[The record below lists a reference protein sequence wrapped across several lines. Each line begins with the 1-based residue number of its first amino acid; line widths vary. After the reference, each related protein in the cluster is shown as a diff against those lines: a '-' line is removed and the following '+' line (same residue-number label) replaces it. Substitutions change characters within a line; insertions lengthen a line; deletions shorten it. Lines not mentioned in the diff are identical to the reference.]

1 MDMKQ
6 TLLLFIGI
14 VVLAA
19 GALFVGQGLGI
30 IRWPASS
37 FMINETKWVYYGG
50 GIVVAGLALILVS
63 QR

>member
-37 FMINETKWVYYGG
+37 FMIDETKWVYYGG